1 MKRCA
6 KILLTVLAVL
16 VMVTTAVMV
25 WQRNNISAVLTTII
39 KTQNEI
45 ANELDDSK
53 EKLKSEIK
61 EKYNTDLVNDFTAEE
76 EQKIIKGEISAEDAV
91 KMLKE
96 KYEDTKKENSS
107 TENPAATQNKGETV
121 DKLIGD
127 KAIELYSLK
136 AYYLGKLGQIEAKVK
151 KEYIAMP
158 KEKKNLVG
166 KQELVA
172 KYIGTATSLLNQ
184 CDEEVNRLLKELES
198 ELKALEEDTSV
209 VKTIRDAYEKEKAL
223 KKAYYLKL
231 LGD

>member
-1 MKRCA
+1 MKRWI
-6 KILLTVLAVL
+6 KILLAVLTVLVI
-16 VMVTTAVMV
+16 VTAAVMV
-25 WQRNNISAVLTTII
+25 WQRNNINAVVTTIT
-39 KTQNEI
+39 KTEDEI
-45 ANELDDSK
+45 ASELDDSK
-53 EKLKSEIK
+53 EKLRTEVK
-61 EKYNTDLVNDFTAEE
+61 EKYNADLVSDFTAEE
-76 EQKIIKGEISAEDAV
+76 ERKIIKGEISAENAV
-91 KMLKE
+91 KILEE
-96 KYEDTKKENSS
+96 KYKDANKQNASS
-107 TENPAATQNKGETV
+107 QNKGETV

-127 KAIELYSLK
+127 KVIELYSLK

-158 KEKKNLVG
+158 EEKKNLIG

-184 CDEEVNRLLKELES
+184 CDNEVNKLLKELES
-198 ELKALEEDTSV
+198 ELKALKEDTSV